1 MIAGAGPRIMRF
13 AAKEADIINIAPR
26 PPTVGPTPRGSIGF
40 GMTMADEVN
49 LIKEAAGAR
58 YAALELSVYA
68 QAIDITGDEEGAL
81 AKVAKDLDTTR
92 EAADD
97 MPATLVGPVD
107 SIIDRIQR
115 HRDKYD
121 ISYRIVPFYAME
133 AFAPVIAKL
142 SGS

>member
-1 MIAGAGPRIMRF
+1 M
-13 AAKEADIINIAPR
+13 K
-26 PPTVGPTPRGSIGF
+26 TH
-40 GMTMADEVN
+40 
-49 LIKEAAGAR
+49 R
-58 YAALELSVYA
+58 YAIQLGLVLTIAVSP
-68 QAIDITGDEEGAL
+68 GAL
-81 AKVAKDLDTTR
+81 HAQERSKSLPNFDIRQTNRTKSPQLDTTR